1 MVLTSTVTLRRQW
14 IDKLDRQRLTTE
26 LRTSGVNLKYPETR
40 EKSHIVL
47 ESSNPIDL
55 CEAVRKIKQLVNH
68 QLVSSNSGSSV
79 QSNETDKM
87 TTRDDV
93 EVEKEVD
100 KEHKKK
106 DASFKGEKTLSVE
119 DWEHDHT
126 GRDMA
131 KDNDGKTATDGKEEQ
146 QKDDTGQSPET
157 EGPEADPARDEATQH
172 KRLTSTGGSGPDDDD
187 SQGDMASVKSEHAT
201 VAESA
206 QTRIGDAEGVQAET
220 EDTEPSEDHRIASVK
235 ERSKQVQHN
244 ADETNVSTNYDVA
257 ATSYERQSEKY
268 QIDEPLWAYIQFI
281 YPHFKWDK
289 KLLPPHDTKQGSK
302 TVELTGSSADI
313 DDLKKVCE
321 KSRLQRAITRK
332 FQQVPDRYI
341 AESFQHDLRDLSHG
355 KVLVRL
361 VADEPRYCELV
372 GKKSDIA
379 ELEKEI
385 SKHYAEV
392 VEKKQIPDIQQSTT
406 STGPTSAT
414 QAASVTNSFAAA
426 NTASSPAAAAAARRN
441 DYSRGFDQMPA
452 GMREQM
458 SEIGFHFQ
466 TALAQMR
473 VQIVTGDLL
482 EWRCEVLVDPCDS
495 DLSHAGGLSKLI
507 AKAAGH
513 QMQVECAAYKRQHG
527 YLPQCGVMDT
537 SAGKIQPPVRRVIH
551 ACGSNVRSCHS
562 QNDCGMMLEQTFL
575 NCLICANDKLLAR
588 SIALPAISSGKA
600 SLTSSYHVR
609 ATLNIALLISIDTLH
624 YILVQFVYFS
634 VCSFNRL

>member
-40 EKSHIVL
+40 EESHIVL

-157 EGPEADPARDEATQH
+157 EGP
-172 KRLTSTGGSGPDDDD
+172 
-187 SQGDMASVKSEHAT
+187 
-201 VAESA
+201 
-206 QTRIGDAEGVQAET
+206 
-220 EDTEPSEDHRIASVK
+220 
-235 ERSKQVQHN
+235 
-244 ADETNVSTNYDVA
+244 DETNVSTNYDVA

-281 YPHFKWDK
+281 DPHFKRDK

-321 KSRLQRAITRK
+321 KSRLQRAITRQ
-332 FQQVPDRYI
+332 FQQVPDRYT

-385 SKHYAEV
+385 SKHCAEV

-452 GMREQM
+452 GMTEQM
-458 SEIGFHFQ
+458 SETGFHFQ

-513 QMQVECAAYKRQHG
+513 QMQEECAAYKRQHG

-551 ACGSNVRSCHS
+551 ACGPNVRSCHS
-562 QNDCGMMLEQTFL
+562 QNDCVMMLEQTFL